1 MIDIAS
7 PHGAPQTMAEKI
19 LSHAAGRAAMAGDL
33 AVVDV
38 SMAMT
43 VDSIAQSVFRA
54 MQAMGVERVRDPERV
69 ALFVDHVAPAST
81 VQVAEAQAALRRF
94 ARDQGITRFYDA
106 GSGICHQVMIEE
118 HLVTPGTVVVG
129 SDSHSTMY
137 GCVGAFGT
145 GMGSTDVAVAM
156 ATGQTW
162 LRVPATVRVDAMGE
176 LQPGVGAKDVAL
188 QLAGRLGAAG
198 ARYMAVEFGFPETLD
213 LPARMT
219 LCGMTT
225 EIGAKAGLVVPDA
238 VTATYATPALKDRT
252 GALAR
257 PSGRVSV
264 PDWLYPDPGAVY
276 ARRERVDLGT
286 LEPLVAEPGHVD
298 RVTPVSAAGDVPV
311 DVVFLGTCTNGRL
324 ADLHAAANVLRGR
337 RVHAGT
343 RMLVVPASHA
353 VLTAAAADG
362 TLSTLLAAGAT
373 IGTPGCGPCMGRHMG
388 ALAAGE
394 VCLSAGNRNFAGRMG
409 SPEARIYLGS
419 PAVAA
424 ATAVA
429 GRIASPAEIVTG
441 DW

>member
-1 MIDIAS
+1 
-7 PHGAPQTMAEKI
+7 
-19 LSHAAGRAAMAGDL
+19 
-33 AVVDV
+33 
-38 SMAMT
+38 
-43 VDSIAQSVFRA
+43 
-54 MQAMGVERVRDPERV
+54 
-69 ALFVDHVAPAST
+69 
-81 VQVAEAQAALRRF
+81 
-94 ARDQGITRFYDA
+94 
-106 GSGICHQVMIEE
+106 
-118 HLVTPGTVVVG
+118 
-129 SDSHSTMY
+129 
-137 GCVGAFGT
+137 
-145 GMGSTDVAVAM
+145 
-156 ATGQTW
+156 
-162 LRVPATVRVDAMGE
+162 
-176 LQPGVGAKDVAL
+176 
-188 QLAGRLGAAG
+188 
-198 ARYMAVEFGFPETLD
+198 MAVEFSFPETLD

-238 VTATYATPALKDRT
+238 VTATYGP
-252 GALAR
+252 
-257 PSGRVSV
+257 V
-264 PDWLYPDPGAVY
+264 PGWLYPDPGAVY

-337 RVHAGT
+337 RVHPRT
-343 RMLVVPASHA
+343 RMLVVPASHE

-419 PAVAA
+419 PEVAA

-429 GRIASPAEIVTG
+429 GRIASPAEI
-441 DW
+441 

>member
-1 MIDIAS
+1 MTMSRRWPPVARLTLMRIRPIS
-7 PHGAPQTMAEKI
+7 VCPHTSKDCTI
-19 LSHAAGRAAMAGDL
+19 HN
-33 AVVDV
+33 
-38 SMAMT
+38 
-43 VDSIAQSVFRA
+43 
-54 MQAMGVERVRDPERV
+54 
-69 ALFVDHVAPAST
+69 
-81 VQVAEAQAALRRF
+81 
-94 ARDQGITRFYDA
+94 TRFYDA

-162 LRVPATVRVDAMGE
+162 LRVPATLRVDAVGE
-176 LQPGVGAKDVAL
+176 LPPGVGAKDVAL

-198 ARYMAVEFGFPETLD
+198 ARYMAVEFGFPETLE

-276 ARRERVDLGT
+276 ARRER
-286 LEPLVAEPGHVD
+286 P
-298 RVTPVSAAGDVPV
+298 
-311 DVVFLGTCTNGRL
+311 GTCPWTWSSSARAPTGAWPTCMPRRTCYVG
-324 ADLHAAANVLRGR
+324 AASTRG
-337 RVHAGT
+337 
-343 RMLVVPASHA
+343 PACWSCRPR
-353 VLTAAAADG
+353 
-362 TLSTLLAAGAT
+362 
-373 IGTPGCGPCMGRHMG
+373 TP
-388 ALAAGE
+388 
-394 VCLSAGNRNFAGRMG
+394 S
-409 SPEARIYLGS
+409 
-419 PAVAA
+419 
-424 ATAVA
+424 
-429 GRIASPAEIVTG
+429 
-441 DW
+441 

>member
-1 MIDIAS
+1 MTDIAS
-7 PHGAPQTMAEKI
+7 RHATPQTMAEKI
-19 LSHAAGRAAMAGDL
+19 LSHAAGRMAMAGDL
-33 AVVDV
+33 VVVDV
-38 SMAMT
+38 AMAMT

-94 ARDQGITRFYDA
+94 AREQGITRFYDA

-129 SDSHSTMY
+129 SDSHSTLY

-162 LRVPATVRVDAMGE
+162 LRVPATLRVDAAGE
-176 LQPGVGAKDVAL
+176 LPPGIGAKDVAL

-198 ARYMAVEFGFPETLD
+198 ARYMAVEFSFPETLD

-225 EIGAKAGLVVPDA
+225 EMGSKAGLVVPDA
-238 VTATYATPALKDRT
+238 VTATYD
-252 GALAR
+252 
-257 PSGRVSV
+257 SV

-276 ARRERVDLGT
+276 ARCERMDLGT

-298 RVTPVSAAGDVPV
+298 RVTPVSAAGDVAV

-324 ADLHAAANVLRGR
+324 ADLQAAANVLRGR
-337 RVHAGT
+337 RVHPGT
-343 RMLVVPASHA
+343 RMLVVPASHE

-362 TLSTLLAAGAT
+362 TLSILLAAGAT
-373 IGTPGCGPCMGRHMG
+373 LGTPGCGPCMGRHMG

-419 PAVAA
+419 PEVAA

-429 GRIASPAEIVTG
+429 GRIAAPAEI
-441 DW
+441 

>member
-1 MIDIAS
+1 MIATAS
-7 PHGAPQTMAEKI
+7 QRAAAQTMAEKI
-19 LSHAAGRAAMAGDL
+19 LSHASGRAAMAGDL
-33 AVVDV
+33 VVVDV
-38 SMAMT
+38 AMTMT

-54 MQAMGVERVRDPERV
+54 MQAMGVERVHDPERV

-81 VQVAEAQAALRRF
+81 VQVAEVQAALRRF

-129 SDSHSTMY
+129 SDSHSTIY

-162 LRVPATVRVDAMGE
+162 LRVPPTLRVDVVGE
-176 LQPGVGAKDVAL
+176 LPPSVGAKDVAL
-188 QLAGRLGAAG
+188 QLAGRLGSGG
-198 ARYMAVEFGFPETLD
+198 ARYMAVEFSFPETLD

-238 VTATYATPALKDRT
+238 VTATYGP
-252 GALAR
+252 
-257 PSGRVSV
+257 V

-362 TLSTLLAAGAT
+362 TLSTLLTAGAT

-419 PAVAA
+419 PEVAA

-441 DW
+441 D

>member
-1 MIDIAS
+1 MIHDDPAAR
-7 PHGAPQTMAEKI
+7 PAPQTLAEKI
-19 LSHAAGRAAMAGDL
+19 LSHVAGRTVMEGDL

-38 SMAMT
+38 AMAMT
-43 VDSIAQSVFRA
+43 VDSIAQSVFKV

-81 VQVAEAQAALRRF
+81 VQVAESQAVLRRF
-94 ARDQGITRFYDA
+94 AREQGIRHFFDV
-106 GSGICHQVMIEE
+106 GSGICHQIMIEQ

-129 SDSHSTMY
+129 SDSHSTLY
-137 GCVGAFGT
+137 GSVGAFGT

-162 LRVPATVRVDAMGE
+162 LRVPATLRVDVTGA
-176 LQPGVGAKDVAL
+176 LPPGVGAKDVSL

-198 ARYMAVEFGFPETLD
+198 ARYMAVEFGLPVTVD

-238 VTATYATPALKDRT
+238 VTAAY
-252 GALAR
+252 
-257 PSGRVSV
+257 GRV
-264 PDWLYPDPGAVY
+264 PEWLFPDPGAVY
-276 ARRERVDLGT
+276 ARRVHIDLAAI
-286 LEPLVAEPGHVD
+286 EPLVAEPGHVD
-298 RVTPVSAAGDVPV
+298 RVTPVSATGHVPV
-311 DVVFLGTCTNGRL
+311 DMVFIGTCTNGRL
-324 ADLHAAANVLRGR
+324 ADLHAAAEVLRGR

-343 RMLVVPASHA
+343 RMMVVPASHD
-353 VLTAAAADG
+353 VLSAAAADG
-362 TLSTLLAAGAT
+362 TLSVLLAAGAT

-409 SPEARIYLGS
+409 SPDAKIYLGS
-419 PAVAA
+419 PEVAA

-429 GRIASPAEIVTG
+429 GRIAAPADVM
-441 DW
+441 